1 MDSETKAAVMKMSVA
16 GAGASLYGLTLNE
29 WMALI
34 TIIYVILQIGLLLPK
49 YWELIFGKG
58 KQK

>member
-29 WMALI
+29 WMALV
-34 TIIYVILQIGLLLPK
+34 TIFYVVMQIGLLIPK
-49 YWELIFGKG
+49 YWELIFKRGK
-58 KQK
+58 K